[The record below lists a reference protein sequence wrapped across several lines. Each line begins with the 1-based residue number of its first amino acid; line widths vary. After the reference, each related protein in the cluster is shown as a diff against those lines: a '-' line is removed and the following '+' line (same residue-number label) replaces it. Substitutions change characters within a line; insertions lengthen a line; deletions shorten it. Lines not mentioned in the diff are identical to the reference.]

1 MVKFKGGIIRPSNS
15 TIGGNY
21 YYDEHVDFT
30 SIDVPVTDN
39 PTQDVALDILT
50 AVLYRMYT
58 ESVDDH
64 GRHIDHAA

>member
-1 MVKFKGGIIRPSNS
+1 MN
-15 TIGGNY
+15 
-21 YYDEHVDFT
+21 EHVDFT
-30 SIDVPVTDN
+30 SIDVPVADN

-58 ESVDDH
+58 ESVVDH

>member
-1 MVKFKGGIIRPSNS
+1 MN
-15 TIGGNY
+15 
-21 YYDEHVDFT
+21 EHVDFT

>member
-1 MVKFKGGIIRPSNS
+1 MTLTEEGGQPRPSTLNLLEVIMS
-15 TIGGNY
+15 
-21 YYDEHVDFT
+21 EHVELI
-30 SIDVPVTDN
+30 SIDAPVTDK